1 MPNARPTGYNRF
13 FLTDSKG
20 KHPVV
25 NGQVIL
31 KAGRDKNVRAHHP
44 WVFSGAVQH
53 LKGKP
58 QSGETVEVRA
68 ANGDLLGLGAWSPAS
83 QIQVRLWTFADAR
96 IDRDFFVE
104 RIRQALAYRQQL
116 GIPQRNSGYRL
127 LNAESDGLPGV
138 VVDVF
143 GDWLVMQ
150 ALTAGAEYWKHTIA
164 AALLEVMP
172 AQGVYERSDV
182 DVRKKEGLE
191 TTVGSLKGAMPPA
204 HVDIVEENR
213 QYRVDVLHGHKTG
226 FYLDQRDNRSVLQH
240 HAAGKTVLNCFSYT
254 GGFAI
259 AALQGGAQQ
268 AINIDAS
275 QPALDIA
282 AQTAALNGFAPE
294 RMENICGDV
303 FKLLRDYRNEGRQ
316 FDIVVLDPPKFAENR
331 NQLEKAAR
339 GYKDINLLGFKLLK
353 PGGLLFTF
361 SCSGLMES
369 SLFQKIVADAA
380 VDAGCDARILRK
392 LDQATDHPTRLA
404 FPEGYY
410 LKGLVCQK

>member
-1 MPNARPTGYNRF
+1 MVSA
-13 FLTDSKG
+13 
-20 KHPVV
+20 
-25 NGQVIL
+25 QVIL
-31 KAGRDKNVRAHHP
+31 KQGRDKNVRAHHP

-53 LKGKP
+53 VKGKP
-58 QSGETVEVRA
+58 ESGETVEVRA
-68 ANGDLLGLGAWSPAS
+68 ANGDLLGLGAWSPDS
-83 QIQVRLWTFADAR
+83 QIQVRLWTFTETP
-96 IDRDFFVE
+96 IDREFFVQQ
-104 RIRQALAYRQQL
+104 IHQAYAYRQQL

-127 LNAESDGLPGV
+127 INAESDGLPGV

-150 ALTAGAEYWKHTIA
+150 ALTTGAEFWKHTLA
-164 AALLEVMP
+164 EALLEVVP
-172 AQGVYERSDV
+172 AKGVYERSDV

-191 TTVGSLKGAMPPA
+191 TITGVLQGETPPA
-204 HVDIVEENR
+204 QIDIMEEGR
-213 QYRVDVLHGHKTG
+213 HYRVDVLNGHKTG
-226 FYLDQRDNRSVLQH
+226 FYLDQRDNRSVLQQY
-240 HAAGKTVLNCFSYT
+240 AQGKIVLNCFSYT
-254 GGFAI
+254 GGFSI
-259 AALQGGAQQ
+259 AALHGGAKQ

-282 AQTAALNGFAPE
+282 AQTAELNGFQPAH
-294 RMENICGDV
+294 MQNICGDV
-303 FKLLRDYRNEGRQ
+303 FKLLREYRNEGRQ
-316 FDIVVLDPPKFAENR
+316 FDVVVLDPPKFAENR
-331 NQLEKAAR
+331 KQLEKAAR

-369 SLFQKIVADAA
+369 NLFQKIVADAA
-380 VDAGCDARILRK
+380 VDAGCNARILRK

>member
-1 MPNARPTGYNRF
+1 MV
-13 FLTDSKG
+13 S
-20 KHPVV
+20 
-25 NGQVIL
+25 GQIIL
-31 KAGRDKNVRAHHP
+31 KHGRDKNVRAHHP
-44 WVFSGAVQH
+44 WVFSGAVDKV
-53 LKGKP
+53 KGKP
-58 QSGETVEVRA
+58 RLGETVEVRA
-68 ANGDLLGLGAWSPAS
+68 ANGDLLGLGAWSPES
-83 QIQVRLWTFADAR
+83 QIQVRLWSMTEAS
-96 IDRDFFVE
+96 IDRAFFIKQVQ
-104 RIRQALAYRQQL
+104 QALAYRQQL

-138 VVDVF
+138 VVDVL

-150 ALTAGAEYWKHTIA
+150 ALTAGAEYWKHTLA
-164 AALLEVMP
+164 DVLLELLP
-172 AQGVYERSDV
+172 AKGVYERSDV

-191 TTVGSLKGAMPPA
+191 SVTGILKGQEPPA
-204 HVDIVEENR
+204 FIDIVEEGR
-213 QYRVDVLHGHKTG
+213 HYRVDVLNGHKTG
-226 FYLDQRDNRSVLQH
+226 FYLDQRDNRSLLQAY
-240 HAAGKTVLNCFSYT
+240 AADKTVLNCFSYT
-254 GGFAI
+254 GGFAV
-259 AALQGGAQQ
+259 AALQGGAAK

-282 AQTAALNGFAPE
+282 AQNAKLNSFQPDK
-294 RMENICGDV
+294 MENICGDV
-303 FKLLRDYRNEGRQ
+303 FKLLREYRNEGRQ

-369 SLFQKIVADAA
+369 NLFQKIVADAA

-410 LKGLVCQK
+410 LKGLLCQK

>member
-1 MPNARPTGYNRF
+1 MV
-13 FLTDSKG
+13 S
-20 KHPVV
+20 
-25 NGQVIL
+25 GQIIL
-31 KAGRDKNVRAHHP
+31 KHGRDKNVRAHHP
-44 WVFSGAVQH
+44 WVFSGAVDKV
-53 LKGKP
+53 KGKP
-58 QSGETVEVRA
+58 RLGETVEVRA
-68 ANGDLLGLGAWSPAS
+68 ANGDLLGLGAWSPES
-83 QIQVRLWTFADAR
+83 QIQVRLWSMTEAS
-96 IDRDFFVE
+96 IDHAFFVKQVQ
-104 RIRQALAYRQQL
+104 QALAYRQQL

-138 VVDVF
+138 VVDVL

-150 ALTAGAEYWKHTIA
+150 ALTAGAEYWKHTLA
-164 AALLEVMP
+164 DVLLELLP
-172 AQGVYERSDV
+172 AKGVYERSDV

-191 TTVGSLKGAMPPA
+191 SVTGILKGQEPPA
-204 HVDIVEENR
+204 FIDIVEEGR
-213 QYRVDVLHGHKTG
+213 HYRVDVLNGHKTG
-226 FYLDQRDNRSVLQH
+226 FYLDQRDNRSLLQAY
-240 HAAGKTVLNCFSYT
+240 AADKTVLNCFSYT
-254 GGFAI
+254 GGFAV
-259 AALQGGAQQ
+259 AALQGGAAK

-282 AQTAALNGFAPE
+282 AQNAKLNSFQPDK
-294 RMENICGDV
+294 MENICGDV
-303 FKLLRDYRNEGRQ
+303 FKLLREYRNEGRQ

-369 SLFQKIVADAA
+369 NLFQKIVADAA

-410 LKGLVCQK
+410 LKGLLCQK

>member
-1 MPNARPTGYNRF
+1 MV
-13 FLTDSKG
+13 S
-20 KHPVV
+20 
-25 NGQVIL
+25 GQVIL
-31 KAGRDKNVRAHHP
+31 KQGRDKNVRARHP

-53 LKGKP
+53 VKGKP
-58 QSGETVEVRA
+58 KPGETVEVRA
-68 ANGDLLGLGAWSPAS
+68 ANGDLLGLGAWSPDS
-83 QIQVRLWTFADAR
+83 QIQVRLWTFAEVEVGHA
-96 IDRDFFVE
+96 FFVQQ
-104 RIRQALAYRQQL
+104 IHQALEYRQQL

-127 LNAESDGLPGV
+127 INAESDGLPGV

-150 ALTAGAEYWKHTIA
+150 ALTTGAEYWKHTLA
-164 AALLEVMP
+164 DALLEVVP
-172 AQGVYERSDV
+172 AKGVYERSDV

-191 TTVGSLKGAMPPA
+191 SASGILKGETPPA
-204 HVDIVEENR
+204 HIDIMEEGR
-213 QYRVDVLHGHKTG
+213 HYRVDVINGHKTG
-226 FYLDQRDNRSVLQH
+226 FYLDQRDNRSVLQQY
-240 HAAGKTVLNCFSYT
+240 AQGKTVLNCFSYT
-254 GGFAI
+254 GGFSI
-259 AALQGGAQQ
+259 AALHGGAEK

-282 AQTAALNGFAPE
+282 TQTAILNGSQS

-303 FKLLRDYRNEGRQ
+303 FKLLREYRNEGRQ

-331 NQLEKAAR
+331 KQLEKAAR

-369 SLFQKIVADAA
+369 NLFQKIVADAA
-380 VDAGCDARILRK
+380 VDADCNARILRK